1 MPRQE
6 GPRGFEMR
14 DEPPPAGAPELDSG
28 QEFTFASLVLSLST
42 SALLHLGI
50 VPRAEGD
57 APAESKSEV
66 NLPMARQVID
76 ILEMLEIKTQGNLD
90 KDEAAMFEQVLH
102 DLHMR
107 FVEVAH
113 ES

>member
-1 MPRQE
+1 MPKQE

-14 DEPPPAGAPELDSG
+14 DDPPGAGAPEADSA

-42 SALLHLGI
+42 SALLHLGMA
-50 VPRAEGD
+50 PRGEGD
-57 APAESKSEV
+57 APAESKREV

-76 ILEMLEIKTQGNLD
+76 ILEVLEIKTQGNLD
-90 KDEAAMFEQVLH
+90 KEEVAMLEQVLH

-107 FVEVAH
+107 FVEAAD

>member
-1 MPRQE
+1 MAKQE

-14 DEPPPAGAPELDSG
+14 DEPPAGRESQAPPD

-42 SALLHLGI
+42 SALLHLGMA
-50 VPRAEGD
+50 PGGEGD
-57 APAESKSEV
+57 ESAGESEV

-76 ILEMLEIKTQGNLD
+76 ILEMLETKTRGNLD
-90 KDEAAMFEQVLH
+90 KDEAAMLEQVLH

-107 FVEVAH
+107 FVEAKQKD
-113 ES
+113 